1 MYRWGIPVHA
11 QMENMTI
18 HTPHVQRWWKISASG
33 RFYYYNEGT
42 MRIVHEEVNRG
53 SSRLL

>member
-1 MYRWGIPVHA
+1 MYKWGIPVHA